1 MSYTHVTT
9 PDQLTKFCDSLARA
23 KAIAF
28 DTEFVS
34 EHSYRS
40 QLCLVQVCTPE
51 ELAVIDPLACGDLT
65 RFWETLAA
73 DGHETIVHAGRE
85 ELGFSLTS
93 INRCPANLVDVQI
106 AAGLVGDEYPA
117 GYSSLLS
124 RELRVTMHKGET
136 RTDWRRRPLSTQQ
149 LDYALDDVRYL
160 IPLRDKLF
168 ERLIKQN
175 RLAWLETEMQAF
187 QTEVVASRSRERW
200 RRVSGISGMSIRS
213 LAVAREVWRWRESE
227 AQRRDVP
234 ARQVLRDDLL
244 VELARKRTADLKQIR
259 AVRGLDRGDLQRF
272 LPKIAEHVQ
281 TALDLPNDQLPHS
294 ERRDVP
300 NQITVLGQFLSTALT
315 SLCRSLKLAPA
326 LVGTASDV
334 RDLIAFRLGFGDGEP
349 PALAQGWRAEI
360 VGTLI
365 DDLLSGKL
373 SIRITDPLSDHPLAF
388 ERAGAVDAHAPQSRW
403 VSLPPGWDRPFLIL
417 S

>member
-1 MSYTHVTT
+1 MSYTHITT
-9 PDQLTKFCDSLARA
+9 PDQLAKFCDGLAQA

-65 RFWETLAA
+65 RFWEALAA
-73 DGHETIVHAGRE
+73 EGHETIVHAGRE

-117 GYSSLLS
+117 GYSSLLN

-136 RTDWRRRPLSTQQ
+136 RTDWRRRPLSSQQ
-149 LDYALDDVRYL
+149 LEYALDDVRYL

-168 ERLIKQN
+168 ERLMKQG
-175 RLAWLETEMQAF
+175 RVAWLEAEMQAF
-187 QTEVVASRSRERW
+187 QAEVIASRSRERW

-213 LAVAREVWRWRESE
+213 LAVAREVWRWREAE

-244 VELARKRTADLKQIR
+244 VELARKRTADVRQIR
-259 AVRGLDRGDLQRF
+259 AVRGLDRGELQRF
-272 LPKIAEHVQ
+272 LPKIAEHIQ

-294 ERRDVP
+294 ERREVP
-300 NQITVLGQFLSTALT
+300 NQITVLGTISIDGADEFM
-315 SLCRSLKLAPA
+315 P
-326 LVGTASDV
+326 
-334 RDLIAFRLGFGDGEP
+334 IA
-349 PALAQGWRAEI
+349 Q
-360 VGTLI
+360 
-365 DDLLSGKL
+365 
-373 SIRITDPLSDHPLAF
+373 
-388 ERAGAVDAHAPQSRW
+388 AGAGTGGHGQRRARFDRLSLGVRRW
-403 VSLPPGWDRPFLIL
+403 READSGARFARRNRGHFDRRFAGGKTQHSHHRSPLGSSASI
-417 S
+417 